1 LVGQPEAFIL
11 GPVQGRRYWT
21 LVHYREAI
29 AFILWNMSG
38 GLARAFRQVR
48 IDRGFLWPALA
59 VAVGYYLAARLGLA
73 FTLQPHPI
81 STLWPPNALLMAALL
96 LAPAR
101 WWWLLLAAA
110 LPAHLLAE
118 LQSGVPLTMVLGW
131 YASNCSEALIGAA
144 LVRTLVPGPLRLD
157 SMRSASIFL
166 LFGALAAPLLSS
178 FLDAAMVT
186 LIGFGEGDYWTL
198 VRMRF
203 SSNVLAELTIVPL
216 ILTWATWRPAVL
228 RDTPPRCFVEI
239 GAVFLGLLAASVI
252 VFDLPILDA
261 NTAPALFYAPLP
273 FLLWAAV
280 RLGVRGTAS
289 ALALVVVLAIGG
301 AVHGMG
307 PFAGGSPQDTA
318 RDLQLFLSAVSVP
331 LLLLAVVLEENSRA
345 ALEANEQRLQLTHLS
360 RVAMLGEL
368 SGGIAHELNQP
379 LTAILSN
386 AQAAQHFIAAKGE
399 LDKVELAEIL
409 KDIITAD
416 QRAGAVIQRLRALFK
431 KGETQLQPLDP
442 NELVR
447 EVLGIA
453 QGDLITRG
461 IEAQT
466 DLAARLPLIEGDRV
480 QLEQVM
486 LNLVMNACDAM
497 SAGGADARRLRIR
510 TRARDGQ
517 VKISFVDLGLGFRA
531 EDYEKLFQPF
541 YTTKAQGLG
550 LGLSISRSIVT
561 AHAGRLWG
569 ASKPGQ
575 GATFTMALPV
585 LDLGPIT
592 APPLT

>member
-1 LVGQPEAFIL
+1 V
-11 GPVQGRRYWT
+11 
-21 LVHYREAI
+21 
-29 AFILWNMSG
+29 
-38 GLARAFRQVR
+38 
-48 IDRGFLWPALA
+48 
-59 VAVGYYLAARLGLA
+59 
-73 FTLQPHPI
+73 
-81 STLWPPNALLMAALL
+81 
-96 LAPAR
+96 
-101 WWWLLLAAA
+101 
-110 LPAHLLAE
+110 
-118 LQSGVPLTMVLGW
+118 LT
-131 YASNCSEALIGAA
+131 
-144 LVRTLVPGPLRLD
+144 
-157 SMRSASIFL
+157 
-166 LFGALAAPLLSS
+166 
-178 FLDAAMVT
+178 
-186 LIGFGEGDYWTL
+186 
-198 VRMRF
+198 
-203 SSNVLAELTIVPL
+203 
-216 ILTWATWRPAVL
+216 
-228 RDTPPRCFVEI
+228 
-239 GAVFLGLLAASVI
+239 
-252 VFDLPILDA
+252 
-261 NTAPALFYAPLP
+261 
-273 FLLWAAV
+273 
-280 RLGVRGTAS
+280 
-289 ALALVVVLAIGG
+289 IGG
-301 AVHGMG
+301 AVHGTG

-318 RDLQLFLSAVSVP
+318 RDLQFFLIAVSVP

-431 KGETQLQPLDP
+431 KGEAQLQPLDP

-453 QGDLITRG
+453 QGDLITRA
-461 IEAQT
+461 IEVQT

-592 APPLT
+592 APPMT